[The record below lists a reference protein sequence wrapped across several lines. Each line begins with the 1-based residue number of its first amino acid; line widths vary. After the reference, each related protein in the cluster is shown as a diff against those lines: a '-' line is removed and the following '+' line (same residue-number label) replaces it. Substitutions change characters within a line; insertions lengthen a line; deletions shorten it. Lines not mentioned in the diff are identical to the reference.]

1 MVDAF
6 KKYSTPESC
15 QKHCKL
21 AETYMYVENYVNHG
35 VYSKTVDLTSPEY
48 LKHVDLTDE
57 TDDEGGE
64 GPTPEELY
72 DSDDEDD

>member
-21 AETYMYVENYVNHG
+21 AETYVEKYANHG
-35 VYSKTVDLTSPEY
+35 VYAETVDLTSPEY

-57 TDDEGGE
+57 TDDVGGE
-64 GPTPEELY
+64 GSTPEELY
-72 DSDDEDD
+72 DSDDEND